1 MKKMCKSF
9 LMVTL
14 IFAISLVLQAG
25 TACAAKQKKKVIK
38 IGHIVSEA
46 TSVHR
51 ACLAFKKYVEKES
64 KGSLEVQ
71 IFPNGQLGGDL
82 QLTEAVAL
90 GTLQIAVPATAVLTA
105 YDPVFGLLDLPFIF
119 KDVDSGFAV
128 LDGEL
133 GLKLNEK
140 LMAVGLKNLGYSYNG
155 ARCMSNN
162 VRPINEPADL
172 DGIKMRV
179 MESPVFIDMFKYLG
193 ANPTPM
199 SFGEVFTGLQQGTID
214 GQENAPALVY
224 ASRFNE
230 VQKYYSLTNH
240 VQSYLVNVM
249 NMDFFDSLSAEQQE
263 IVLSGA
269 KKYLI
274 SAQRTDEI
282 NDNIET
288 VEKLIKTG
296 MKVNE
301 ITPENMEKFI
311 AALKPLHEKYK
322 KQFGEEWF
330 VLLGL

>member
-1 MKKMCKSF
+1 MKRAVIPF
-9 LMVTL
+9 LMFIL
-14 IFAISLVLQAG
+14 ILTMSLGYHQGEAR
-25 TACAAKQKKKVIK
+25 AEKKKVIK

-46 TSVHR
+46 TAVHR
-51 ACLAFKKYVEKES
+51 ACVAFENYVEAES
-64 KGSLEVQ
+64 GGSIDVQ

-90 GTLQIAVPATAVLTA
+90 GTIQVAIPSTAVLTA

-119 KDVDSGFAV
+119 ADVYAGFNA

-133 GLKLNEK
+133 GSKLDNI
-140 LMAVGLKNLGYSYNG
+140 LMSVGIKNLGYSYNG

-162 VRPINEPADL
+162 VRPITEPADL
-172 DGIKMRV
+172 KGIKMRV

-240 VQSYLVNVM
+240 VQSYIANLINA
-249 NMDFFDSLSAEQQE
+249 DFFDNLSNDQQKV
-263 IVLSGA
+263 VLSGA
-269 KKYLI
+269 EKYLVTQ
-274 SAQRTDEI
+274 QRADEI

-288 VEKLIKTG
+288 VAKLVETG
-296 MKVNE
+296 MEVNE
-301 ITPENMEKFI
+301 ITPGNMNKFMD
-311 AALKPLHEKYK
+311 ALKPMHEKYQGK
-322 KQFGEEWF
+322 FGQEWF
-330 VLLGL
+330 DLLKM